1 MIEFKNV
8 YKKYDNGTEA
18 LKNVNLRIERG
29 EFVFIVGAS
38 GSGKSTFLKTIMREE
53 VPTSGSIMINNYDL
67 TKMTNK
73 EIPYFRRTMGIVFQ
87 DFRLIPTMTVYDNV
101 AFAMRVIGANEKE
114 IRKRVPFVLSLVGL
128 KEKARSLPNE
138 ISGGEQQRVAL
149 ARALV
154 NNANT
159 IIADEPTGNIDPEMS
174 YEIVDL
180 LNHINENGTTV
191 IMVTHEHDLVK
202 KFNHRI
208 VVIDDGTVVSDTAAG
223 GVLRYKTET
232 GYKPVSEPGSTQN
245 PTTDE
250 TVKVAEAVKAA
261 MAAKTSGA
269 GTVSAA
275 GSASAAQQSKAKTET
290 TEKSFGTGTTAA
302 DSAVPLTDSYK
313 PSPFMAQM
321 SSYAAKATAAKDSDT
336 ADDGKAAAASPQSV
350 KPAPESQP
358 TQSSPV
364 TEIFTIPVSTETLNN
379 SSETKVGSPL
389 SAARPAPETPPKKNT
404 YTTIDGVDYSKYF
417 EDAEE
422 DEK

>member
-101 AFAMRVIGANEKE
+101 AFAMRVIGANEKD
-114 IRKRVPFVLSLVGL
+114 IRKRVPYVLSLVGL

-208 VVIDDGTVVSDTAAG
+208 VVIDHGTVVSDTAAG
-223 GVLRYKTET
+223 GVLTYKTET
-232 GYKPVSEPGSTQN
+232 GYKPVSDHSEDTEK
-245 PTTDE
+245 TDE
-250 TVKVAEAVKAA
+250 AVKVAEAVKAA
-261 MAAKTSGA
+261 MAAKI
-269 GTVSAA
+269 
-275 GSASAAQQSKAKTET
+275 
-290 TEKSFGTGTTAA
+290 A
-302 DSAVPLTDSYK
+302 DSATSNTSATADNGDKSAESTAPQSSVYSA
-313 PSPFMAQM
+313 SPFMAQM
-321 SSYAAKATAAKDSDT
+321 NSYAAKATANAAPNVPTPSAPVTAPDAGTAKQP
-336 ADDGKAAAASPQSV
+336 AANPAAQTQPQQQPPV
-350 KPAPESQP
+350 QP
-358 TQSSPV
+358 TQNSPV
-364 TEIFTIPVSTETLNN
+364 TEIFTIPVSAEAING
-379 SSETKVGSPL
+379 SSSPRVGSPL
-389 SAARPAPETPPKKNT
+389 SAAHPAQKNPPQKNS

-417 EDAEE
+417 EDTEE